1 MLFHQFYRGIYRR
14 YIDRKFL
21 WAIPTLLFLVAGK
34 ASRVDRWITSE
45 TFHDVQNANCLC
57 TGHATMSTERANDYS
72 ARTFSCYRAKP
83 KCNFTVR
90 PLHERSTMLGRL
102 LQTVWVCFFLRR
114 NENEILFGNSQKCL
128 RQWSE
133 WNFWR
138 AINAQCVTRVG
149 TVFFG
154 KIPWRASPWIFHL
167 RSVTQG
173 FHTRASIRQLLRNF
187 WFGTIAR
194 KGACTVISRKFPRS
208 VDIVAWPV

>member
-1 MLFHQFYRGIYRR
+1 MQLY
-14 YIDRKFL
+14 
-21 WAIPTLLFLVAGK
+21 
-34 ASRVDRWITSE
+34 SS
-45 TFHDVQNANCLC
+45 
-57 TGHATMSTERANDYS
+57 SS
-72 ARTFSCYRAKP
+72 AREIH
-83 KCNFTVR
+83 NVR
-90 PLHERSTMLGRL
+90 TIVADCGF
-102 LQTVWVCFFLRR
+102 VFWGR

-167 RSVTQG
+167 WSVTQG

-208 VDIVAWPV
+208 VDIVAWPVHWRRNLHFAHLESID